1 MAGNIELH
9 RNDVSV
15 SHWRQCKSE
24 AESTKLCMGSSRTKM
39 KVKTYICIC
48 IHIYVIYSKKIHI
61 LKKLKC
67 FIRKY
72 SLNAKESSKGGKDKQ
87 KKT

>member
-48 IHIYVIYSKKIHI
+48 IHIYVIYSEKNT
-61 LKKLKC
+61 
-67 FIRKY
+67 Y
-72 SLNAKESSKGGKDKQ
+72 TKEIKMLH
-87 KKT
+87 